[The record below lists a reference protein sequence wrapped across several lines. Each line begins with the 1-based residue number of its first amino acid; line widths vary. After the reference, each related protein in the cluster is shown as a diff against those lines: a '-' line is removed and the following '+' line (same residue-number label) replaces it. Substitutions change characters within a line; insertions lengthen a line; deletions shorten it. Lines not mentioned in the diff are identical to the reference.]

1 MAVLKSFAIVA
12 GLFIAYGVYWFY
24 QDRRAESAANQFCNA
39 VVIGTDVSSAIAQG
53 QAAGA
58 RRMSGENS
66 NPQLFFFQGPIFN
79 GFNCELTLVDG
90 KVASRK
96 VAHYGD

>member
-1 MAVLKSFAIVA
+1 MAVLKSFVILA
-12 GLFIAYGVYWFY
+12 GLFIAYGVYWYY
-24 QDRRAESAANQFCNA
+24 QDRQAESAANQFCNA
-39 VVIGTDVSSAIAQG
+39 VVIGSNVSSAIAQG

-58 RRMSGENS
+58 RYASSLNS

-79 GFNCELTLVDG
+79 GYNCELTLVDG

-96 VAHYGD
+96 VAHFGD